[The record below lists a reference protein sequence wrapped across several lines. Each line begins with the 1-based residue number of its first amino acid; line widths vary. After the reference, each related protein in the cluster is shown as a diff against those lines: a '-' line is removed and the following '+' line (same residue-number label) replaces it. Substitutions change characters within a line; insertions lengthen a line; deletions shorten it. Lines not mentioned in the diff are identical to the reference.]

1 MEAVLSFMKNFLVL
15 TLILFVFSYLV
26 PKESYQKYV
35 QFFIGILMAVIL
47 LAPAAEWIFQG
58 DGHFAYKSFDQIM
71 DQLNEM
77 EWDEESGEDIF
88 EFFDMDSETG

>member
-35 QFFIGILMAVIL
+35 QFFIGIFMAVIL
-47 LAPAAEWIFQG
+47 LMPVAEWIFQG
-58 DGHFAYKSFDQIM
+58 NGDFVYQSFDKM
-71 DQLNEM
+71 TEQLNEI
-77 EWDEESGEDIF
+77 EWNEENGEDIF
-88 EFFDMDSETG
+88 EIFNLDTETG